1 MAKTVSV
8 ANTIHTIFRIHH
20 IFCLFF
26 VHKKEKIKPNIEHN
40 FFVSTFSFYI
50 QHQRS
55 GLLLLSSSH
64 QRHQQQRQRQWH
76 QRHQLQSGLPLLS
89 SFFFRALLSFPEKEV
104 CAPANHRVT
113 QCCQYLLNLFNFAK
127 DRMEGVARKQQDPQ
141 EIVKNKKHCQFWL
154 KLCLVFHLPPLW
166 MMAIK
171 VQSV

>member
-8 ANTIHTIFRIHH
+8 ANTIHTIFKIHH
-20 IFCLFF
+20 IFWLFF

-76 QRHQLQSGLPLLS
+76 QPHQLQSGLPLLS

-104 CAPANHRVT
+104 CAPAICVWS
-113 QCCQYLLNLFNFAK
+113 CQYLLNLFNFAK
-127 DRMEGVARKQQDPQ
+127 DRMEGVARKQQNPRA
-141 EIVKNKKHCQFWL
+141 ISKNKKHCQFWPKL
-154 KLCLVFHLPPLW
+154 LCLSFTPF
-166 MMAIK
+166 MSS
-171 VQSV
+171 QFR